1 MNHIRKFGGVWEMLP
16 LSLLVII
23 LMLTAQANSA
33 LARNPEEKPVSN
45 QFISRLSDREQAW
58 LREHPIIRVAQ
69 DPGWPPVEFIN
80 EQGEFSGISQDYLN
94 LVEQLL
100 GVKFERVKNL
110 TWLAAF
116 TQLKRWEID
125 MTTSVTVTP
134 QRAEFWAFTKPYL
147 TLPIVIATQMDVT
160 YIADIRE
167 LLGKEVAVVENY
179 AIDEWLKKDFP
190 DIRRVHVNSAR
201 QGLEMLQRGQVF
213 AYLDNLLIIGY
224 YQAKMK
230 ASSIKIAG
238 QTPYAN
244 AQCMAVRKDWAPLAG
259 ILQKALESIQETQRK
274 DIYRK
279 WLPVRY
285 EHGFNY
291 VLFWKVVAVLGMVI
305 LLLIIWNWKLAREI
319 ASRKRVEETLRRSEE
334 RFRTIFEQSPLGV
347 ALTDSLTGRLRE
359 FNRRFAE
366 ICGRT
371 MAEMHTTDW
380 MNITHPEDVQKDLD
394 NMALMNQGKIPG
406 FTMNKRYCR
415 PDGSHVWVN
424 MIIAQMPEKDGQH
437 PQHLCMIEDISERKQ
452 SEEELITERIFVDA
466 IFDSIPGILYLYD
479 AEGQLIRWN
488 KKHELMTGYSS
499 EELSNMHLM
508 DWYPGDE
515 QSQKTVTEGLKRTM
529 ENGFG
534 EAEAIL
540 QRKDGSRLPLY
551 FTASPLKING
561 KQYFTGIGI
570 DITERRRA
578 EQERQNLQTRL
589 SQAQKMEAIGTL
601 AGGIAHD
608 FNNILSGIFGYIQLA
623 KIDINEPES
632 TKKYMDK
639 IFEGAQRASS
649 LIQQILTFSRQT
661 SQIKQPIS
669 LFSLVKEALKLIR
682 STIPANIEIKEA
694 LNSKAM
700 VWADSTQMHQIIMNL
715 CTNASHSMADR
726 GGVLTIGLD
735 DFAIPGNE
743 KPQGIDLAPGKYIK
757 FEVTDT
763 GSGIDP
769 GIKEKIFNP
778 YFTTKEISKG
788 TGLGLAVVDGILK
801 KHKGFI
807 ELKTQLGLGTTFQIY
822 LPAFEKKMP
831 SNAAKVEKIA
841 LPEGT
846 ERILLVD
853 DEAAILDTLTAILN
867 RRGYIVSPFNNGE
880 SALQAFMEAP
890 HNFDLI
896 ITDMTMPKMN
906 GDKLSG
912 EILKIR
918 EKIPIIICTGYHEKF
933 TSEEAVKTGIKKYI
947 QKPVMARELLRIVRE
962 LLDKN

>member
-1 MNHIRKFGGVWEMLP
+1 MLP
-16 LSLLVII
+16 LSVLVII
-23 LMLTAQANSA
+23 LMLTGQANSA

-45 QFISRLSDREQAW
+45 QFISSLSNREQAW

-125 MTTSVTVTP
+125 MTTSVAVTP

-285 EHGFNY
+285 EHGFDY

-319 ASRKRVEETLRRSEE
+319 ASRKRAEETLRRSEE
-334 RFRTIFEQSPLGV
+334 RFRTIFEQSPLGI
-347 ALTDSLTGRLRE
+347 ALIDSRTGEIRE
-359 FNRRFAE
+359 FNQRFAE
-366 ICGRT
+366 ICGRK
-371 MAEMHTTDW
+371 MDEMHTMDW
-380 MNITHPEDVQKDLD
+380 MNITHPEDIQEDLD
-394 NMALMNQGKIPG
+394 RIALMNQGKIPG
-406 FTMNKRYCR
+406 YTRNKRYCR

-424 MIIAQMPEKDGQH
+424 MIIAQMLEKDGH
-437 PQHLCMIEDISERKQ
+437 HAQHLCMIEDISERKQ
-452 SEEELITERIFVDA
+452 SEEELMTERIFVDA

-479 AEGQLIRWN
+479 TEGQLIRWN
-488 KKHELMTGYSS
+488 KKHELMTGYSF

-515 QSQKTVTEGLKRTM
+515 QSQKAITQGLKRTM

-534 EAEAIL
+534 EAEANL
-540 QRKDGSRLPLY
+540 QKKDGSTLPLY

-578 EQERQNLQTRL
+578 EQERRHLQERL

-632 TKKYMDK
+632 TKRYMDK

-649 LIQQILTFSRQT
+649 LIQQILTFSRQ
-661 SQIKQPIS
+661 SNHSKQHVS

-682 STIPANIEIKEA
+682 SSIPANIEIKEA

-700 VWADSTQMHQIIMNL
+700 VWADTTQMHQIIMNL

-735 DFAIPGNE
+735 DLTIQGNN
-743 KPQGIDLAPGKYIK
+743 KIQGVDLPPGKYIVL
-757 FEVTDT
+757 EVTDT

-769 GIKEKIFNP
+769 VIKEKIFNP

-807 ELKTQLGLGTTFQIY
+807 ELKTQPGQGTTFQIY
-822 LPAFEKKMP
+822 LPVCEKKRR
-831 SNAAKVEKIA
+831 SKESASENKN
-841 LPEGT
+841 LPGGT

-853 DEAAILDTLTAILN
+853 DEAAILNTLTAILN
-867 RRGYIVSPFNNGE
+867 RQGYRVSSFNNGE
-880 SALQAFMEAP
+880 TALQAFMEEP
-890 HNFDLI
+890 HKFDLI
-896 ITDMTMPKMN
+896 LTDMTMPKMN

-918 EKIPIIICTGYHEKF
+918 GKIPIIICTGYHETYTK
-933 TSEEAVKTGIKKYI
+933 EEALKAGIKKYV
-947 QKPVMARELLRIVRE
+947 QKPVMARDLLGIVRE
-962 LLDKN
+962 LLDGN